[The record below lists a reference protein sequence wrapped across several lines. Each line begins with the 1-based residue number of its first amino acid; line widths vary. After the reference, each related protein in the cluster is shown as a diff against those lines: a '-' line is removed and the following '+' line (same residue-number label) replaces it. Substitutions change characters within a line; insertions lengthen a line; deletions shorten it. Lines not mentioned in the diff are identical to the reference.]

1 MQATAKT
8 CGCSYCVEGGGGPFQ
23 HFYPEGGAMTLDRA
37 AFLKLAA
44 KGPADAVRLETKI
57 SALDAPDLWACT
69 IWLWSSYSEH
79 GDRCGMASFGG
90 YESRRDLIEA
100 VIELATAGN
109 LRWTVRG

>member
-8 CGCSYCVEGGGGPFQ
+8 CGCSYCVEGGSGPFQ

-37 AFLKLAA
+37 AFLAA
-44 KGPADAVRLETKI
+44 AGDAVKLVATVGCL
-57 SALDAPDLWACT
+57 SPPDLWACT

-90 YESRRDLIEA
+90 YESRAALLEEI
-100 VIELATAGN
+100 IGLADGHN
-109 LRWTVRG
+109 LRWMVRKQ